1 MHESSEPPRDPLA
14 FQALLYAS
22 GELPEAEAAAFE
34 RRLGEDQAARDA
46 LCLAVQ
52 FCPGLHGGAP
62 VTPDRAYRDQV
73 RQRLRTRR
81 VVPRWWLEARP
92 YRGHPALWSLGGA
105 AAAVLLMFALGQLLP
120 GSWRAVEGS
129 FVLPPSDT
137 QPDLPLAPESV
148 ETVEVAQAWAELYNA
163 TRLAQARNEE
173 IRRKNRAEERRPGKV
188 EDRRGRPLA
197 LPVLK
202 D

>member
-1 MHESSEPPRDPLA
+1 MHEPSEPSRDPLA

-52 FCPGLHGGAP
+52 FCPGLHGGPP
-62 VTPDRAYRDQV
+62 VTPDSTYRDQV
-73 RQRLRTRR
+73 RQRLRARR
-81 VVPRWWLEARP
+81 GVQRWLLEPRH
-92 YRGHPALWSLGGA
+92 YRGHPALWGLMGA
-105 AAAVLLMFALGQLLP
+105 AAAVLLMAVLSQALP
-120 GSWRAVEGS
+120 GSWPALERT
-129 FVLPPSDT
+129 FVLPTSDA
-137 QPDLPLAPESV
+137 PLVLPLVPEPV

-163 TRLAQARNEE
+163 ARLAQARNEE
-173 IRRKNRAEERRPGKV
+173 ARRKNRADERRQGKV
-188 EDRRGRPLA
+188 DDRRSRPLA